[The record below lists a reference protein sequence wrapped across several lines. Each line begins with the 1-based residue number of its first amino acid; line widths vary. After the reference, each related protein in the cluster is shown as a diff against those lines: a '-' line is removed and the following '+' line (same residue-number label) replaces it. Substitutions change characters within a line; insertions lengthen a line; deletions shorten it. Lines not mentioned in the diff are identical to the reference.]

1 MKLSWDNSWDNIRI
15 ENHDD
20 VYQFGYIS
28 PENNSF
34 NAVGETYTH
43 SDAFLCS
50 KAPEMYVSLQNVVN
64 TISDFLAGQAGDCDL
79 QIEAEKIDS
88 LLKEIKEKDE

>member
-1 MKLSWDNSWDNIRI
+1 MKLSWNNIWDNIRL

-34 NAVGETYTH
+34 NAVGATYTH
-43 SDAFLCS
+43 SDAVLCS
-50 KAPEMYVSLQNVVN
+50 KAPEMYVSLQNVMN
-64 TISDFLAGQAGDCDL
+64 TIFNFLAGIADVSDL
-79 QIEAEKIDS
+79 QVEAEKIND
-88 LLKEIKEKDE
+88 LLKEMKA

>member
-1 MKLSWDNSWDNIRI
+1 MKLSWDNIWDNIRL

-28 PENNSF
+28 PEDNSF
-34 NAVGETYTH
+34 NAVGETYMH
-43 SDAFLCS
+43 SDAVLCS
-50 KAPEMYVSLQNVVN
+50 KAPEMYVSLQNVMN
-64 TISDFLAGQAGDCDL
+64 TIFDFLAGQAGNCDL